1 MTDMDESVIE
11 TVIKAVSLVAAI
23 VCLYSGVR
31 RLRKYGLSK
40 EAATYAA
47 VGFLYLSM
55 CAGYSMWSARFVNE
69 AVTTLSKGTAVPQL
83 ADDGKD
89 LSQQERF
96 EKSHFLARMAYTDH
110 GEIRHY
116 FNQEGVKVLFAPS
129 REELNEREGRVAD
142 LAKLSTLA
150 ELNANN
156 ALQWVVIMVAA
167 LLFGLGTVRSKSSNS
182 ALDKDVPAERP
193 ST

>member
-1 MTDMDESVIE
+1 MDASVIE
-11 TVIKAVSLVAAI
+11 TVMKAVSLVAAI
-23 VCLYSGVR
+23 VFLYSGVR
-31 RLRKYGLSK
+31 RLRKYGISK

-55 CAGYSMWSARFVNE
+55 HAGYGMWSARFVNE
-69 AVTTLSKGTAVPQL
+69 TVTTLSKGTAVPQL
-83 ADDGKD
+83 ADDWGKD
-89 LSQQERF
+89 ISQQERF
-96 EKSHFLARMAYTDH
+96 EKSQFLARMAYTDH

-142 LAKLSTLA
+142 LAKLSFLA
-150 ELNANN
+150 DLNANN

-167 LLFGLGTVRSKSSNS
+167 VLFGLGTARSKSSNS